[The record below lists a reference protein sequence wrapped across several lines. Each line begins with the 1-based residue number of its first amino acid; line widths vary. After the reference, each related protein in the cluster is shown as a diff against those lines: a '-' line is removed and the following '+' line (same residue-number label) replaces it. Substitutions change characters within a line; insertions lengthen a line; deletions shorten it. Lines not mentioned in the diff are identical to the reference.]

1 MLVYI
6 PGPGPGM
13 AILTAAADAPVEL
26 VHCDHAELG
35 HVVAVRGG
43 RVGHNG
49 KHYLAPE
56 ALEQI
61 ILQSIPATPGWT
73 VRPDSTG
80 GLPARQTPIL
90 AWVLT
95 AASPANPIPLTLL
108 GPIHEPEAFWFNG
121 EPVGKA
127 PKAEE
132 HAGDEDAEQ
141 DDCIKETEA
150 HSYDKDYAK
159 R

>member
-13 AILTAAADAPVEL
+13 AIITAAADAPVEL
-26 VHCDHAELG
+26 VHCDHANLG

-43 RVGHNG
+43 RVGLDG
-49 KHYLAPE
+49 GHYLAPE

-61 ILQSIPATPGWT
+61 ILQSIPAAPGWT
-73 VRPDSTG
+73 VLPDPAGS
-80 GLPARQTPIL
+80 LPARPTPIL

-95 AASPANPIPLTLL
+95 AASPANPVPLTVL

-121 EPVGKA
+121 KSVGRA
-127 PKAEE
+127 PKAGE
-132 HAGDEDAEQ
+132 HAGEEDVEQ
-141 DDCIKETEA
+141 DDGIKETEA
-150 HSYDKDYAK
+150 P
-159 R
+159 

>member
-43 RVGHNG
+43 HVGHNG

-56 ALEQI
+56 KLEQI
-61 ILQSIPATPGWT
+61 ILQSIPEEGK
-73 VRPDSTG
+73 
-80 GLPARQTPIL
+80 
-90 AWVLT
+90 
-95 AASPANPIPLTLL
+95 
-108 GPIHEPEAFWFNG
+108 FWRKFSSHLKLMPNL
-121 EPVGKA
+121 
-127 PKAEE
+127 
-132 HAGDEDAEQ
+132 
-141 DDCIKETEA
+141 
-150 HSYDKDYAK
+150 
-159 R
+159 